1 MHDREE
7 SVCHADGRRAFVA
20 PATPDVRLAPEQGPQ
35 ITASRKSGD
44 DASTARDEQGRVVPT
59 MWR

>member
-7 SVCHADGRRAFVA
+7 SVCHVDGRKARVT
-20 PATPDVRLAPEQGPQ
+20 PATADVRIVLELGDRTA
-35 ITASRKSGD
+35 ASRTSGD
-44 DASTARDEQGRVVPT
+44 DVSAARDEQGRVVPT